1 LLADYRP
8 RHLWRR
14 QIGPNKKAKRLL
26 SRFAFLEGNKA
37 RRYCPCYGAGFGAGL
52 QPLPLEL
59 LPILPELLF
68 LQCIDEAAL
77 PELIELLA
85 CFFLLLCEPEPP
97 ETNSISC
104 KLKILIFISLKNQ
117 NSFFSLSKYCDLEKK
132 KCSHKCYKRKQS
144 TLMGALTWVF
154 LAVGV

>member
-1 LLADYRP
+1 VL
-8 RHLWRR
+8 
-14 QIGPNKKAKRLL
+14 
-26 SRFAFLEGNKA
+26 
-37 RRYCPCYGAGFGAGL
+37 
-52 QPLPLEL
+52 LPLEL
-59 LPILPELLF
+59 ALLLELLL
-68 LQCIDEAAL
+68 LQCFAELAAL

-85 CFFLLLCEPEPP
+85 CFFLLLWEPEPP

-144 TLMGALTWVF
+144 TLMRALTWVF
-154 LAVGV
+154 LVVGV